1 MFAGHSA
8 RFDHRHGRT
17 RVLAV
22 AGKILR
28 DYGRVL
34 GEIEPGCAALP
45 RSFLPHPRGAIQEAT
60 LRVLEKLDP
69 SDDALRDAL
78 IRGFVFLAQFVD
90 DDDAERVAEGQAQM
104 DALALDAGADPQSPQ
119 AREALR
125 VVNQIKVEMEQAL
138 LQACQAAKIPLS
150 RAPSLLR

>member
-1 MFAGHSA
+1 
-8 RFDHRHGRT
+8 
-17 RVLAV
+17 VLAV

-28 DYGRVL
+28 DYGKVL

-60 LRVLEKLDP
+60 LRVLATLSP
-69 SDDALRDAL
+69 GDDALRDAL

-90 DDDAERVAEGQAQM
+90 DDDAMRVAEGQAQM
-104 DALALDAGADPQSPQ
+104 DALALDAGAEPQSPQ
-119 AREALR
+119 ALEALR

-138 LQACQAAKIPLS
+138 LQACQAARIPLS

>member
-1 MFAGHSA
+1 M
-8 RFDHRHGRT
+8 
-17 RVLAV
+17 LAV

-28 DYGRVL
+28 DYGKVL

-60 LRVLEKLDP
+60 LRVLATLSP
-69 SDDALRDAL
+69 GDDALRDAL
-78 IRGFVFLAQFVD
+78 IRGFVFLAQVVD

-104 DALALDAGADPQSPQ
+104 DALALDAGAEPQSLQ
-119 AREALR
+119 ALEALR

-138 LQACQAAKIPLS
+138 LQACQAARIPLS

>member
-1 MFAGHSA
+1 M
-8 RFDHRHGRT
+8 
-17 RVLAV
+17 LAV

-60 LRVLEKLDP
+60 LRVLATLSTTDE
-69 SDDALRDAL
+69 SLRDAL

-90 DDDAERVAEGQAQM
+90 DDDAEKVAVGQAQM
-104 DALALDAGADPQSPQ
+104 DSLALDAGAEPNSPQ
-119 AREALR
+119 AQEALR
-125 VVNQIKVEMEQAL
+125 IVNQIKVAMEQAL

>member
-1 MFAGHSA
+1 M
-8 RFDHRHGRT
+8 
-17 RVLAV
+17 LAV

-28 DYGRVL
+28 DYGKVL

-60 LRVLEKLDP
+60 LRVLATLSP
-69 SDDALRDAL
+69 GDDALRDAL

-90 DDDAERVAEGQAQM
+90 DDDAMRVAEGQAQM
-104 DALALDAGADPQSPQ
+104 DALALDAGAEPQSPQ
-119 AREALR
+119 ALEALR

>member
-1 MFAGHSA
+1 M
-8 RFDHRHGRT
+8 
-17 RVLAV
+17 LAV
-22 AGKILR
+22 ASRILR

-60 LRVLEKLDP
+60 LRVLARLDP

-90 DDDAERVAEGQAQM
+90 DDKAERVADGQAQM
-104 DALALDAGADPQSPQ
+104 DALALEAGAEPQSPQ
-119 AREALR
+119 AHDALR
-125 VVNQIKVEMEQAL
+125 IVNQIKVEMEQAL
-138 LQACQAAKIPLS
+138 IQACQAAKIPLS

>member
-1 MFAGHSA
+1 M
-8 RFDHRHGRT
+8 
-17 RVLAV
+17 LAV

-28 DYGRVL
+28 DYGKVL

-60 LRVLEKLDP
+60 LRVLATLSP
-69 SDDALRDAL
+69 GDDALRDAL

-90 DDDAERVAEGQAQM
+90 DDAAMRVAEGQAQM
-104 DALALDAGADPQSPQ
+104 DALALDAGAEPQSPQ
-119 AREALR
+119 ALEALR

-138 LQACQAAKIPLS
+138 LQACQAARIPLS

>member
-1 MFAGHSA
+1 
-8 RFDHRHGRT
+8 
-17 RVLAV
+17 VLAV

-45 RSFLPHPRGAIQEAT
+45 RSLLPHPRGAIQEAT
-60 LRVLEKLDP
+60 LRALAMLNP
-69 SDDALRDAL
+69 ADDALRDAL

-90 DDDAERVAEGQAQM
+90 DDDAARVADGQAQM
-104 DALALDAGADPQSPQ
+104 DAMALEAGSEPQSPS
-119 AREALR
+119 AHDALR

>member
-1 MFAGHSA
+1 M
-8 RFDHRHGRT
+8 
-17 RVLAV
+17 LAV

-28 DYGRVL
+28 DYGKVL

-60 LRVLEKLDP
+60 LRVLATLSP
-69 SDDALRDAL
+69 GDDALRDAL

-104 DALALDAGADPQSPQ
+104 DALALDAGAEPQSPQ
-119 AREALR
+119 ALEALR

-138 LQACQAAKIPLS
+138 LQACQAARIPLS

>member
-1 MFAGHSA
+1 M
-8 RFDHRHGRT
+8 
-17 RVLAV
+17 LAV

-60 LRVLEKLDP
+60 LRVLARLDP

-90 DDDAERVAEGQAQM
+90 DDDAELVAEGQAQM
-104 DALALDAGADPQSPQ
+104 DALALEAGAEPQSPQ
-119 AREALR
+119 AQHALR

-138 LQACQAAKIPLS
+138 VQACQAAKIPLS
-150 RAPSLLR
+150 RAPSLLK

>member
-1 MFAGHSA
+1 M
-8 RFDHRHGRT
+8 
-17 RVLAV
+17 LAV
-22 AGKILR
+22 AGQILR
-28 DYGRVL
+28 DYGKVL

-60 LRVLEKLDP
+60 LRVLATLTP
-69 SDDALRDAL
+69 GDDALRDAL

-104 DALALDAGADPQSPQ
+104 DALALDAGAEPQSPQ
-119 AREALR
+119 ALEALR

-138 LQACQAAKIPLS
+138 LQACQAARIPLS

>member
-1 MFAGHSA
+1 M
-8 RFDHRHGRT
+8 
-17 RVLAV
+17 LAV

-28 DYGRVL
+28 DYGKVL

-60 LRVLEKLDP
+60 LRVLATLSP
-69 SDDALRDAL
+69 GDDALRDAL

-104 DALALDAGADPQSPQ
+104 LLKL
-119 AREALR
+119 LR
-125 VVNQIKVEMEQAL
+125 VKGFTISPELAARVESCKDLDQLDLWAERVLTATTL
-138 LQACQAAKIPLS
+138 DDIFPAA
-150 RAPSLLR
+150 R

>member
-1 MFAGHSA
+1 M
-8 RFDHRHGRT
+8 
-17 RVLAV
+17 LAV

-28 DYGRVL
+28 DYGKVL

-60 LRVLEKLDP
+60 LRVLATLSP
-69 SDDALRDAL
+69 GDDALRDAL

-90 DDDAERVAEGQAQM
+90 DDDAMRVAEGQAQM
-104 DALALDAGADPQSPQ
+104 DALALDAGAEPQSLQ
-119 AREALR
+119 ALEALR

-138 LQACQAAKIPLS
+138 LQACQAARIPLS

>member
-1 MFAGHSA
+1 M
-8 RFDHRHGRT
+8 
-17 RVLAV
+17 LAV

-28 DYGRVL
+28 DYGKVL

-60 LRVLEKLDP
+60 LRVLATLSP
-69 SDDALRDAL
+69 GDDALRDAL

-90 DDDAERVAEGQAQM
+90 DDDAMRVAEGQAQM
-104 DALALDAGADPQSPQ
+104 DALALDAGAEPQSPQ
-119 AREALR
+119 ALEALR

-138 LQACQAAKIPLS
+138 LQACQAARIPLS

>member
-1 MFAGHSA
+1 M
-8 RFDHRHGRT
+8 
-17 RVLAV
+17 LAV

-28 DYGRVL
+28 DYGKVL

-60 LRVLEKLDP
+60 LRVLATLSP
-69 SDDALRDAL
+69 GDDALRDAL

-104 DALALDAGADPQSPQ
+104 DALALDAGAEPQSLQ
-119 AREALR
+119 ALEALR

-138 LQACQAAKIPLS
+138 LQACQAARIPLS

>member
-1 MFAGHSA
+1 M
-8 RFDHRHGRT
+8 
-17 RVLAV
+17 LAV

-45 RSFLPHPRGAIQEAT
+45 RSALPHPRGAIQEAT
-60 LRVLEKLDP
+60 LRALAMLDP
-69 SDDALRDAL
+69 TDDALRDAL

-90 DDDAERVAEGQAQM
+90 DADAERVADGQAQM
-104 DALALDAGADPQSPQ
+104 DAMALEAGAEPQSPRAQ
-119 AREALR
+119 EALR
-125 VVNQIKVEMEQAL
+125 VVNRIKVEMEQAL
-138 LQACQAAKIPLS
+138 IQACQAAKIPLS